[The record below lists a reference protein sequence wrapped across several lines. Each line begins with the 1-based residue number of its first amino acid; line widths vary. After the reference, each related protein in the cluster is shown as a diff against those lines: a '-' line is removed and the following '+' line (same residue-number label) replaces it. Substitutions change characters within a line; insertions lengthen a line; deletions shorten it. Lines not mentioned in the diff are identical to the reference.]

1 MSSSIM
7 QNYNRVSRRAVVR
20 VGPAIVQTVPMKH
33 ASTPLASV
41 LQASLHV
48 LAKTRQ
54 HEKGHQETSR
64 GVRTRSSRMAADH
77 REALS
82 HLPPARVST

>member
-41 LQASLHV
+41 LQASL